1 MHVALGNGL
10 GTGLVGAME
19 KKLSVASGVPS
30 GGTGK
35 IKTADYIYSHL
46 QELTEMARQEELSL
60 LVYLLEMAM
69 IEAMETAKQVRK

>member
-1 MHVALGNGL
+1 
-10 GTGLVGAME
+10 ME
-19 KKLSVASGVPS
+19 KKLKVV
-30 GGTGK
+30 GGSRSQETGK
-35 IKTADYIYSHL
+35 VKTADYIYSHL